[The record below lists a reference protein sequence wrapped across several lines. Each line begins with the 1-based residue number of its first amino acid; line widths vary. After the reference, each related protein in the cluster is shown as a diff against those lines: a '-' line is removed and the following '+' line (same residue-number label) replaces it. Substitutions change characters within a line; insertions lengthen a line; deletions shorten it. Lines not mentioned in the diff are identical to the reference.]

1 VKRTTPS
8 GFGNLTGLFI
18 SLTIFLAHVILLP
31 MATADTILRTK
42 LSPPKPPRTTLVRPR
57 VDALLRDALDYR
69 VTIVQASTGYGK
81 STALANL
88 AEPLAESNVPLFW
101 YSATE
106 GDADPRQFVMHL
118 IAAFR
123 LGLPALSDSP
133 SALLFD
139 TDASALQ
146 ISNVLLNALNDALNT
161 PALLVIDDYHLAAS
175 QDVAALFDHFLS
187 FLPADLHVIVASRY
201 APTWENLVSWRAR
214 GQVMEIKRDALA
226 FTPDEIATLFRDTYN
241 RPLSPRDVEILH
253 EQTEGWSIALQLVW
267 QELRAKPQAT
277 LADLLAHGTGD
288 RVEGDHKGRPYHD
301 ILFAYLAHDVLA
313 QQPSDVQ
320 NFLLQSATLRELTA
334 DACQA
339 VTLHDDSRTMLNNLR
354 ERDLFV
360 ITLGENHYR
369 YHHLFHDFLR
379 NQATRENANAVRE
392 RHRLAAEFYQQN
404 ENFDEAI
411 YHWLN
416 AQAFADAAT
425 VIENI
430 GERILREGR
439 LDTLAS
445 WLDAIPPDYVAAR
458 PLLMFYLGELA
469 RLRSRFED
477 GLAWYAQAERA
488 WMASNDV
495 RGMARALRGQALIYL
510 DTVRTRQA
518 EELLQKALRLV
529 DSVDDRA
536 SQARLL
542 ELLAE
547 NKLNMGKTEQAQELR
562 ERARTLREEGPGE
575 DALSVRVKLRTGQ
588 LDKAREILETWARE
602 ERGKSHAPRSHRET
616 LLLLSLVYAMQ
627 GRAEDSR
634 RAAEEGIT
642 IGKQL
647 ASPFITAVALIRLGH
662 AHRVCGD
669 FRAAIQCYEE
679 SIVLGDKLMVQRIR
693 AEAMWGMTHAH
704 GFSGDLRAA
713 QRDAAEAI
721 EVTTN
726 AGDAW
731 LAALIQI
738 SLGSSLILAQRDREA
753 VPVLS
758 DALAGMRSC
767 GDKISQV
774 STRIW
779 LALAHWHLN
788 QRDRA
793 MTQLD
798 EALTLAQSQHADY
811 LFTTHTLLGMQDTRA
826 IVPLLLEAKQRGMH
840 VTLIMQLLAT
850 MGLEKNISTHPGYQ
864 LRVQTFGAF
873 RVWRGSIEISAREW
887 TRKKARQ
894 LLQLLVTQRGRLI
907 EREEIFELL
916 YRDTNAD
923 AASRDF
929 KVALNALNKALEP
942 ERGDDEPAFIAREES
957 AYGLRA
963 GADVWIDANEFSQL
977 VALADKATGDA
988 ALDLHRRALALYHD
1002 DYLIAD
1008 ARYDDWAVAERERLL
1023 ALYLRAADHLA
1034 SELLARDAFDES
1046 IAWCEK
1052 ILLRDRC
1059 WEHAYR
1065 LMMRAYA
1072 QRGDRAQARRVYEQC
1087 VRALKEE
1094 LDVEPSNAT
1103 IEVYKASIQ

>member
-1 VKRTTPS
+1 MP
-8 GFGNLTGLFI
+8 
-18 SLTIFLAHVILLP
+18 
-31 MATADTILRTK
+31 ATDTILRTK

-106 GDADPRQFVMHL
+106 GDADPRQFIGHL
-118 IAAFR
+118 IEAFR
-123 LGLPALSDSP
+123 IGLPALSDSP

-146 ISNVLLNALNDALNT
+146 ISDVLLNALNDALT
-161 PALLVIDDYHLAAS
+161 IPALLVIDDYHLAAS
-175 QDVAALFDHFLS
+175 QDVAALFDHFLA

-201 APTWENLVSWRAR
+201 APTWDNLVSWRAR

-226 FTPDEIATLFRDTYN
+226 FTPDEIATLFHDTYN
-241 RPLSPRDVEILH
+241 RPLSLQDVKLLH

-267 QELRAKPQAT
+267 QELRAKPQAI
-277 LADLLAHGTGD
+277 LADLFAHGTGD
-288 RVEGDHKGRPYHD
+288 RKGRPYND

-313 QQPSDVQ
+313 QQPREVQ
-320 NFLLQSATLRELTA
+320 NFLLQSATLRELAPDACVVVTHHA
-334 DACQA
+334 DARA
-339 VTLHDDSRTMLNNLR
+339 MLDNVR
-354 ERDLFV
+354 ERDLFI

-379 NQATRENANAVRE
+379 DQAARENANAVRE
-392 RHRLAAEFYQQN
+392 RHRLAAEFYQHQG
-404 ENFDEAI
+404 NFDEAI
-411 YHWLN
+411 YHWLS

-445 WLDAIPPDYVAAR
+445 WLDAIPPDQVAAH

-488 WMASNDV
+488 WNASNDV

-547 NKLNMGKTEQAQELR
+547 NKLNMGKTEQAEELR

-588 LDKAREILETWARE
+588 LDKARDILETWARE

-616 LLLLSLVYAMQ
+616 MLLLSLVYAMQ

-634 RAAEEGIT
+634 RAAEEGII

-679 SIVLGDKLMVQRIR
+679 SIILGDQLMVQRIR

-738 SLGSSLILAQRDREA
+738 ALGSSLVLAHRDREA
-753 VPVLS
+753 VPILS
-758 DALAGMRSC
+758 DALAGIRSC

-793 MTQLD
+793 ITQLD
-798 EALTLAQSQHADY
+798 EALSLAQTQHADY
-811 LFTTHTLLGMQDTRA
+811 LFTTRTLLGMQDARVL
-826 IVPLLLEAKQRGMH
+826 VPLLLEAKQRGKH
-840 VTLIMQLLAT
+840 VTYIMQLLAT
-850 MGLEKNISTHPGYQ
+850 MGLDKNIATHPGYQ

-873 RVWRGSIEISAREW
+873 RVWRGDEEIGAREW
-887 TRKKARQ
+887 TRKKAKQ
-894 LLQLLVTQRGRLI
+894 LLQLFLTQRGQLI
-907 EREEIFELL
+907 EREEIFEIL
-916 YRDTNAD
+916 YHDMSAD

-942 ERGDDEPAFIAREES
+942 ERGDDEPAFIARAES

-963 GADVWIDANEFSQL
+963 GADVWIDANEFSQWI
-977 VALADKATGDA
+977 ARAEKIDGDA
-988 ALDLHRRALALYHD
+988 ALDLHRQALALYYD

-1008 ARYDDWAVAERERLL
+1008 ARYEDWAIAERERLL
-1023 ALYLRAADHLA
+1023 AMYLRTADRLA
-1034 SELLARDAFDES
+1034 SELLARGAFDES

-1072 QRGDRAQARRVYEQC
+1072 QRGDRAQARRVFEQC
-1087 VRALKEE
+1087 VRVLKED
-1094 LDVEPSNAT
+1094 LDVEPSSAT
-1103 IEVYKASIQ
+1103 VEVYQASIQ